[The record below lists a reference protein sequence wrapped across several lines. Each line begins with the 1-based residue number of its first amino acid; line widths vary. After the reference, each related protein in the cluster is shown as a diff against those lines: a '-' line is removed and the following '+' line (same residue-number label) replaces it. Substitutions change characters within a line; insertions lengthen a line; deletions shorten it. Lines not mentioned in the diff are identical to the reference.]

1 MKKQNLI
8 IIMII
13 VAIIIISIIIANITG
28 KNNQK
33 TQANDLKK
41 EEFTVENTNG
51 DKANTS
57 DALKKERTELEYYIS
72 NITLEKKATQTIF
85 KMNITN
91 KTGKEIQGKMVDI
104 VLIGKNG
111 QEEARMAIYIRN
123 IKSGETI
130 TTQSTIDNDFTNVY
144 DFKLVE
150 R

>member
-1 MKKQNLI
+1 MYCTKIKMKNQNLI

-13 VAIIIISIIIANITG
+13 VAIIIISIIIIANITG

-72 NITLEKKATQTIF
+72 NITLEKKATYLE
-85 KMNITN
+85 N
-91 KTGKEIQGKMVDI
+91 
-104 VLIGKNG
+104 NG
-111 QEEARMAIYIRN
+111 DDSY
-123 IKSGETI
+123 
-130 TTQSTIDNDFTNVY
+130 
-144 DFKLVE
+144 KLVDE
-150 R
+150 EIRKKSDILNSKQVYIEYLNKMEEFNDELAMSSRIINDYIEEKV